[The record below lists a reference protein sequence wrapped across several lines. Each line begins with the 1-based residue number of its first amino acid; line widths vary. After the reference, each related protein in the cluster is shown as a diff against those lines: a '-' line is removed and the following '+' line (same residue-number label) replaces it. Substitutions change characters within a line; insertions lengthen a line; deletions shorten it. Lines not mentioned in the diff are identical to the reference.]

1 MLSNGDVVF
10 DQILLPFVLWI
21 FIVAG
26 FAGIVLGVSLIASG
40 GSTVRALAGMNR
52 WVSLRGGLKPMEEP
66 HDIGAAVYGRRRWF
80 GVAFAIGGAF
90 TVFMLLFQVETAAVA
105 GGLAG
110 GSRRVVVEW
119 AVESLKWLLI
129 TGGVLAIVTGAMLVV
144 SPGALRALESRVNR
158 WYSPRQLGKGADTMH
173 LSLDRWFEAH
183 PRTAGSLL
191 TVSAA
196 IVLIASMIVWM
207 GN

>member
-1 MLSNGDVVF
+1 MLSSGDVLV

-26 FAGIVLGVSLIASG
+26 FAGIVLGVSLIVSG
-40 GSTVRALAGMNR
+40 ASTVRALARMNR
-52 WVSLRGGLKPMEEP
+52 WVSLRGGLRPMEKP
-66 HDIGAAVYGRRRWF
+66 HDIGAAVYRRRRWF

-105 GGLAG
+105 AGLAD
-110 GSRRVVVEW
+110 GSRRIVVEW

-144 SPGALRALESRVNR
+144 SPGALHALESCVNR

>member
-1 MLSNGDVVF
+1 MLHTGDALF
-10 DQILLPFVLWI
+10 DQILIPFVLWV

-26 FAGIVLGVSLIASG
+26 LAGVVLGLGLIARG
-40 GSTVRALAGMNR
+40 TWMLHALGRLNR
-52 WVSLRGGLKPMEEP
+52 WVSVRNSLRPMEEP

-80 GVAFAIGGAF
+80 GAAFAIGGAF
-90 TVFMLLFQVETAAVA
+90 TVFMLLFQVETATVA
-105 GGLAG
+105 AG
-110 GSRRVVVEW
+110 FATGSRRVIVEW
-119 AVESLKWLLI
+119 AVESLRWLLI

-144 SPGALRALESRVNR
+144 SPGALHALEARANR

-191 TVSAA
+191 TASAA
-196 IVLIASMIVWM
+196 IVLIASMVVWM
-207 GN
+207 EN

>member
-1 MLSNGDVVF
+1 MLHTGDALI
-10 DQILLPFVLWI
+10 DQILIPFILWV

-26 FAGIVLGVSLIASG
+26 LAGVVLGLGLIARG
-40 GSTVRALAGMNR
+40 AGTLRALGSLNR
-52 WVSLRGGLKPMEEP
+52 WVSARNSLRPMEEP
-66 HDIGAAVYGRRRWF
+66 HDIGAAVYRRRRWF

-105 GGLAG
+105 AGLVD
-110 GSRRVVVEW
+110 GSRRVVAEW

-144 SPGALRALESRVNR
+144 APGALQALESRVNR

-191 TVSAA
+191 TVGAA